1 MDEEMVASVIKPRNM
16 FVHIAIAQSVCIAVL
31 IISVFIVKLFF
42 PATHE
47 KITHWYTENLLDE
60 TRVSEVFGEE

>member
-1 MDEEMVASVIKPRNM
+1 MDEEMVVSETGPRNM
-16 FVHIAIAQSVCIAVL
+16 FVYIAVAQSVCIAVL
-31 IISVFIVKLFF
+31 ILSVFIIKLIS
-42 PATHE
+42 PAMHE